1 MTTIAATPPAARR
14 PLPPAPVPANGT
26 PTEAQILT
34 SADRCDQCSARA
46 YVRANF
52 TSSDLLFCGHHFTK
66 AEQQI
71 RAVAKAVLDE
81 RSYILPA
88 RAVGAGAAFA

>member
-1 MTTIAATPPAARR
+1 MTTIAATPPAGRT
-14 PLPPAPVPANGT
+14 LPPAPVPANGT
-26 PTEAQILT
+26 PTEAQILD

-46 YVRANF
+46 YVRATF